1 MLSASRRHMLQAVSY
16 SLVLLACAL
25 PLAAQSV
32 VTTTADAPFSDRR
45 VSYVMDVT
53 LNPET
58 RGLAGTQRITW
69 RNPDRVPVQ
78 TLQFHLYLNAFKPG
92 STFMNESGGRH
103 RGFVASSDDPWGG
116 TEITSMVWD
125 DADGQ
130 VDLTDA
136 IRFIQTTD
144 DNPDD
149 ETVVEVQLPRAV
161 APGETIALDV
171 AFAATLPEVVARTGY
186 AVTGLGNPFFLVA
199 QWFPKLGVYEI
210 PGQRYI
216 PLDAERG
223 AWSTHQFHAATEF
236 YADFGTYE
244 VTMRVP
250 EAYVVG
256 ATGVEVASETSGGM
270 TSVTYRAD
278 DVHDFAW
285 TASPD
290 YLVLTDTWGHVE
302 IKLLLF
308 PYHEAQAERHFEAT
322 KIGLEYMDRWVGE
335 YPYSTL
341 TVVDAVGG
349 AGGMEYPTFF
359 TVGTIYRH
367 PAWSRLLEIITV
379 HEFVHQ
385 YFQGLIASNEA
396 EEAWLDEGITSYLE
410 MRIMDEAYGPGSMVD
425 VPGLRISDG
434 AYQRLSYTQ
443 SLPGRGTIVTHAW
456 EHPYASDF
464 GKLAYNKPAVVLK
477 TLESYLGWDVMEQ
490 VLKTYYNRWRFR
502 HPTTRDFIA
511 VAEEVAQQDLRWFF
525 DQFLYDDVVVDYRV
539 VSVATR
545 RPGDEPSGIASTV
558 LLQRLGDG
566 VFPQTLR
573 VTYDDGTT
581 EDRTWDGEAEW
592 HRLTFGG
599 RVTDA
604 YLDPDNHVWLDT
616 DRLNN
621 RRTLRPDDT
630 LARKIQLK
638 STAWLQAAFVAI
650 AGLF

>member
-1 MLSASRRHMLQAVSY
+1 MPTDSACRALRAVWCG
-16 SLVLLACAL
+16 LLLLAVAL
-25 PLAAQSV
+25 PLHGQSV
-32 VTTTADAPFSDRR
+32 ATAAAAGPLSERR

-53 LNPET
+53 LDPDT
-58 RGLAGTQRITW
+58 RRLDGKQRITW

-92 STFMNESGGRH
+92 STFMSESGGRH
-103 RGFVASSDDPWGG
+103 RGFSAATADPWGG
-116 TEITSMVWD
+116 TAITAMTWD
-125 DADGQ
+125 DADAP
-130 VDLTDA
+130 VDLTHA

-144 DNPDD
+144 ANPAD
-149 ETVVEVQLPRAV
+149 ETVAEVRLPRAV

-171 AFAATLPEVVARTGY
+171 AFAATLPEIVARTGY
-186 AVTGLGNPFFLVA
+186 AVADTGNPFFLVA
-199 QWFPKLGVYEI
+199 QWFPKLGAYEI
-210 PGQRYI
+210 PGQRYV
-216 PLDAERG
+216 PEDAARG

-250 EAYVVG
+250 EAYIVG
-256 ATGVEVASETSGGM
+256 ATGVEVGSETAGGIK
-270 TSVTYRAD
+270 SVTYRAD

-290 YLVLTDTWGHVE
+290 YLVLTDTWEHVE
-302 IKLLLF
+302 IKLLLL

-322 KIGLEYMDRWVGE
+322 KIGLAYMDRWVGQ
-335 YPYSTL
+335 YPYPTL
-341 TVVDAVGG
+341 TVVDAIGG

-359 TVGTIYRH
+359 TVGTVYRQ
-367 PAWSRLLEIITV
+367 PAWSRFLEVITI
-379 HEFVHQ
+379 HEFIHQ

-410 MRIMDEAYGPGSMVD
+410 MRIMDEAYGPGSMLNI
-425 VPGLRISDG
+425 PGLRISDSD
-434 AYQRLSYTQ
+434 YQRLAYTR
-443 SLPGRGTIVTHAW
+443 SFPGRGIIATRAW
-456 EHPYASDF
+456 EHRYASDF
-464 GKLAYNKPAVVLK
+464 PKLAYNKPAVVLK
-477 TLESYLGWDVMEQ
+477 TLEQYLGWDTMEE
-490 VLKTYYNRWRFR
+490 VLKMYYARWRFR

-511 VAEEVAQQDLRWFF
+511 VAEEVAQQDLSWFF

-539 VSVATR
+539 VSIATR
-545 RPGDEPSGIASTV
+545 TADAAGVTSTV
-558 LLQRLGDG
+558 VLERLGDG

-581 EDRTWDGEAEW
+581 EDRAWDGEAEW

-599 RVTDA
+599 RVTEA
-604 YLDPDNHVWLDT
+604 YLDPDNHVWLDI

-630 LARKIQLK
+630 LARKTQLK
-638 STAWLQAAFVAI
+638 ATAWLQAVFVA
-650 AGLF
+650 